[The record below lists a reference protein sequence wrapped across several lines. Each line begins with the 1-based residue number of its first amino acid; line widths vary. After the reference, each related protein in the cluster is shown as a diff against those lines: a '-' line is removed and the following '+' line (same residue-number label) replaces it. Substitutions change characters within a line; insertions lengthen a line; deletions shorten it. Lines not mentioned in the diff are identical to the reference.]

1 VAGCA
6 TGEEA
11 YSIAITLREYF
22 EETGHV
28 CLVQIF
34 ASDISATA
42 VERARS
48 GKFAETI
55 AANVSPERLNRY
67 FSKVDGGYQI
77 SKEPREMCVFSR
89 HDLIHDPPF
98 S

>member
-55 AANVSPERLNRY
+55 ARNV
-67 FSKVDGGYQI
+67 
-77 SKEPREMCVFSR
+77 
-89 HDLIHDPPF
+89 
-98 S
+98 